1 MASISTAS
9 PVPVDAHQLYRDAL
23 GASGTL
29 SEWSISAVDR
39 VGLPVVSTLWQG
51 ADGSSA
57 HGIGY
62 GTTWPTATVGAWGE
76 VAERVVMTDALRR
89 LPLRV
94 NSYVELVRAYGA
106 DGVADPL
113 TLTLPAGSD
122 YTPDRPIGW
131 VAALRWRT
139 GESVWL
145 PVEFAAADRGQWTA
159 DAPEPL
165 ITPISNGLGAGD
177 SLDRAVGHGVLELIQ
192 RDGDTVSFRALDQ
205 GQVVDLADLADPE
218 ALSVL
223 GLLRAAGIEPMVKL
237 ASTEFACV
245 VYAVGYDPDDS
256 VPLACSA
263 VGEAAHPDGPTAIAK
278 ALAEYASSR
287 ARRALVFGPL
297 ERARLL
303 PPDYLDV
310 ELALPVGPQEPRALQ
325 AMRGWTELPV
335 DELRALVEPAL
346 LRVVDH
352 RPVAAL
358 PTARPGTPTELLG
371 TLLDRLAAFDV
382 LVAPGRIGD
391 VHAVKV
397 VVPGLEVETL
407 SYGRI
412 GERVLRRLLD
422 RGSPLVALGGSS
434 RPGQRPIRLP
444 QPAVERIGGPAYLD
458 LVAVDALVQP
468 LYPLY
473 REPSRHAVQRLA
485 EAPGPR

>member
-1 MASISTAS
+1 MPI
-9 PVPVDAHQLYRDAL
+9 DAHQLYRDAL
-23 GASGTL
+23 GDSGTL
-29 SEWSISAVDR
+29 SEWSISIVDR
-39 VGLPVVSTLWQG
+39 VGLPVVSTAWRG

-62 GTTWPTATVGAWGE
+62 GSTSSTATIGAWGE
-76 VAERVVMTDALRR
+76 VAERVVMTDALRQ
-89 LPLRV
+89 LPVRI
-94 NSYVELVRAYGA
+94 NSYAELVRAHGA
-106 DGVADPL
+106 DAVADPL

-145 PVEFAAADRGQWTA
+145 PIEFAAADRGQWIS
-159 DAPEPL
+159 DAPDPL
-165 ITPISNGLGAGD
+165 ITPISNGLGAGE
-177 SLDRAVGHGVLELIQ
+177 SVDRAVAHGLLELIQ

-245 VYAVGYDPDDS
+245 VYAVGHDPDDS

-297 ERARLL
+297 DQARLL

-310 ELALPVGPQEPRALQ
+310 ELTLPVGPQEARALQ
-325 AMRGWTELPV
+325 AMRRWTELPA
-335 DELRALVEPAL
+335 EQLRALVEPAL
-346 LRVVDH
+346 LRVVDQ

-358 PTARPGTPTELLG
+358 PVGAKQAPAELLD

-382 LVAPGRIGD
+382 LVVPGRIGD

-422 RGSPLVALGGSS
+422 RGSPLVALGASN
-434 RPGQRPIRLP
+434 RPGQRQIRLTE
-444 QPAVERIGGPAYLD
+444 PALERIGGPAYLD
-458 LVAVDALVQP
+458 LDAVDALVEP

>member
-1 MASISTAS
+1 M
-9 PVPVDAHQLYRDAL
+9 PVDVDAHQLYRDAL

-29 SEWSISAVDR
+29 SEWSISTVDR
-39 VGLPVVSTLWQG
+39 VGLPVVSTLWRG
-51 ADGSSA
+51 ADGASA

-62 GTTWPTATVGAWGE
+62 GTTSWVATVGAWGE

-89 LPLRV
+89 LPVRV
-94 NSYVELVRAYGA
+94 DSYAELVRTFGA
-106 DGVADPL
+106 GGVADPL

-122 YTPDRPIGW
+122 YTPERPIGW
-131 VAALRWRT
+131 VPSLRWRT

-145 PVEFAAADRGQWTA
+145 PVEFAAADRSQWTP
-159 DAPEPL
+159 DAPDPL

-177 SLDRAVGHGVLELIQ
+177 SLDRAVAHGLLELIQ

-205 GQVVDLADLADPE
+205 GQVVDLADLADAE

-223 GLLRAAGIEPMVKL
+223 GMIRAAGIEPMVKL

-245 VYAVGYDPDDS
+245 VYAVGHDPEDS

-297 ERARLL
+297 DRARLL
-303 PPDYLDV
+303 PPAYLDV
-310 ELALPVGPQEPRALQ
+310 ELTLPVGPQEPRALR
-325 AMRGWTELPV
+325 AMRRWTELPAAQ
-335 DELRALVEPAL
+335 LRALVEPAL

-358 PTARPGTPTELLG
+358 PVAPEQAPAELLG
-371 TLLDRLAAFDV
+371 ALIDRLAAFDV
-382 LVAPGRIGD
+382 LVVPGRVGD
-391 VHAVKV
+391 ARAVKV

-422 RGSPLVALGGSS
+422 LGSPLVGLGVSK
-434 RPGQRPIRLP
+434 RPGQQPIRLP
-444 QPAVERIGGPAYLD
+444 EPAVERIGGPAYLD
-458 LVAVDALVQP
+458 LDAVDALVEP

-485 EAPGPR
+485 AAPEPR